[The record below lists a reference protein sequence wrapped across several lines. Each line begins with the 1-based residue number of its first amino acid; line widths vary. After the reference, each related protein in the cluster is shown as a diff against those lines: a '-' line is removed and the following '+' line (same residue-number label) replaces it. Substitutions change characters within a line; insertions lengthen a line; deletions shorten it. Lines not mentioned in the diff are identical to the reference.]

1 MKPAILWIALA
12 FVWTV
17 AALPVLA
24 KPTKTVVFIAG
35 KKSHGAGEHEYEKGL
50 YLLKDCLETAP
61 NLHDWRGIVYKDGWA
76 ADERAFD
83 TADTIVLF
91 CDGSDHNEDDHPLL
105 AGNRLK
111 MLEKAM
117 ARGVGLVV
125 LHYTVFVPT
134 ERVGAKFI
142 DWVGGYFDYESGTGT
157 PKWYSRIQTA
167 EATPTISA
175 THPIGDGVDRK
186 FPLKE
191 EYYYKMRF
199 GANDGRVTPIMTV
212 NLPNESELQT
222 VAWATQ
228 RTDGGRGFAYTGGHF
243 HNNWENPNVRRMI
256 LNAIVWTA
264 KGDVPSKGVDS
275 TLSATNSLTKR
286 TGKTVDW
293 ANTNRDKGGTRFAPL
308 KQINKANV
316 AGLRPTWVYRTGE
329 KITGNGDTIQC
340 TPIVRDGIMYVTT
353 VKLNIVALDAATGRE
368 LWKFNPYP
376 QNDAFGVNRGLA
388 YWSDGKPNGVR
399 RILTG
404 TPDGHLI
411 SLDAR
416 TGETDDAFGKDGWV
430 DLRAGMDRDLS
441 KMFYGCSAPPMV
453 YKNLVVLGFWVS
465 EGQPGAPGDIRAF
478 DVRTGK
484 QVWIFHTVP
493 RPGEFGNETW
503 AEGSWKERGAANAWN
518 GYTIDEKNGI
528 LFAGT
533 GSAASDFYGADRHG
547 SNLFANCVLALNIA
561 TGKRLWHFQTVR
573 HDLWDYDNP
582 CPPVLVTVNLQGKKR
597 EAVAQVTKTGYC
609 FVLDRKT
616 GEPIFGTEER
626 SVAASEIMGEAASP
640 TQIFPLKPPPFSRI
654 GFTTEDATNISPEA
668 RKAVQDKLKTLKH
681 GDQFIPPSR
690 EGSVVA
696 PGFHGGANW
705 SGASYDPNS
714 GYLFV
719 NSNNTPW
726 IATMLASSD
735 SKSFNFTGYNYFH
748 DPQGYPAIKPPW
760 GNLTAINLNTG
771 EFAWQVPLGVF
782 PELIKRGI
790 APTGTENFGG
800 TIVTEGGLVFIAG
813 TMDERFRAFDKDT
826 GKILWEYQ
834 LDAGGYA
841 TPCTYMVNGK
851 QYVVIAAG
859 GGGKLRTKS
868 GDSFMAFAL
877 PD

>member
-1 MKPAILWIALA
+1 MRSTLWLGILCLLA
-12 FVWTV
+12 CF
-17 AALPVLA
+17 ALPALA
-24 KPTKTVVFIAG
+24 KPHSVIFIAG
-35 KKSHGAGEHEYEKGL
+35 KKSHGFGEHEYENGL
-50 YLLKDCLETAP
+50 NLLKNCLETAG
-61 NLHDWRGIVYKDGWA
+61 NLSDWRGIVYTNGWA
-76 ADERAFD
+76 ADDRAFD

-91 CDGSDHNEDDHPLL
+91 CDGSDHNEDDHLL
-105 AGNRLK
+105 LTGNRLK
-111 MLEKAM
+111 ILEKAM
-117 ARGVGLVV
+117 KRGVGLVV
-125 LHYTVFVPT
+125 VHYTLFVPT
-134 ERVGAKFI
+134 QTAGEKFV
-142 DWVGGYFDYESGTGT
+142 DWVGGYFDYESGTGN

-167 EATPTISA
+167 SA
-175 THPIGDGVDRK
+175 NPVLAAPDHAVSRGVAAS

-191 EYYYKMRF
+191 EYYYKMCF
-199 GANDGRVTPIMTV
+199 GTNDKRVTPILSTA
-212 NLPNESELQT
+212 LPNESGLQT

-243 HNNWENPNVRRMI
+243 HSNWENENVRRMI

-264 KGDVPSKGVDS
+264 KADVPSGGVAS
-275 TLSATNSLTKR
+275 TLGTVSAQPKTG
-286 TGKTVDW
+286 GKTVDW
-293 ANTNRDKGGTRFAPL
+293 ANTNRDKGGTRYAPL
-308 KQINKANV
+308 TQINKSNV
-316 AGLRPTWVYRTGE
+316 ASLRPAWIYRTGDGTPG
-329 KITGNGDTIQC
+329 KSDTIEC
-340 TPIVRDGIMYVTT
+340 TPIVRDGIMYLTT
-353 VKLNIVALDAATGRE
+353 NKLSIVALDAATGRE
-368 LWKFNPYP
+368 IWKYNPFA
-376 QNDAFGVNRGLA
+376 QASAFGVNRGVA
-388 YWSDGKPNGVR
+388 YWSDGRKNGAR
-399 RILTG
+399 RILMG
-404 TPDGHLI
+404 TPDGRLL
-411 SLDAR
+411 SLDAA
-416 TGETDDAFGKDGWV
+416 TGIPDPSFGKNGSA
-430 DLRAGMDRDLS
+430 DLRAEMDRDLS
-441 KMFYGCSAPPMV
+441 KQFYGCSSAPMV

-493 RPGEFGNETW
+493 RPGEFGNDTW
-503 AEGSWKERGAANAWN
+503 AEGSWKERGAANAWS
-518 GYTIDEKNGI
+518 GYTVDEKNGV

-547 SNLFANCVLALNIA
+547 DNLFANCVLALDVN

-582 CPPVLVTVNLQGKKR
+582 CPPVLVTATIDGKKR

-616 GEPIFGTEER
+616 GEPLFGTSER
-626 SVAASEIMGEAASP
+626 SVAASDIPGEQASA
-640 TQIFPLKPPPFSRI
+640 TQIFPLKPPPLSRVT
-654 GFTTEDATNISPEA
+654 FTDEDATNLSPEA
-668 RKAVQDKLKTLKH
+668 RKSVQTQLKTLKH
-681 GDQFIPPSR
+681 GNQFIPPSR

-705 SGASYDPNS
+705 SGASFDPKS

-719 NSNNTPW
+719 NTNNTPW
-726 IATMLASSD
+726 IATMLQAAD
-735 SKSFNFTGYNYFH
+735 KKFYNFTGYNYFR

-790 APTGTENFGG
+790 PPTGTESFGG
-800 TIVTEGGLVFIAG
+800 TIVTEGGLVFIGG
-813 TMDERFRAFDKDT
+813 TMDERFRAFDKET

-851 QYVVIAAG
+851 QFVVIAAG
-859 GGGKLRTKS
+859 GGGKLGTKS
-868 GDSFMAFAL
+868 GDSFIAFAL